1 MKEID
6 PTIEIIGEY
15 VNNRTKIKCRCK
27 DCGNEWEAT
36 PSNLLKYRGCPACS
50 ASKGEKFIA
59 YYLKENNI
67 AFIPQKRFDDC
78 KDKRAL
84 PFDFYLPSF
93 NMCIEFDGQQHFNPD
108 TYFGESE
115 EKAKEDFE
123 RLKRRDNIKNNYCAK
138 NNITLIR
145 IPYWEVNNISV
156 LLDKIF
162 NKGRI

>member
-1 MKEID
+1 
-6 PTIEIIGEY
+6 
-15 VNNRTKIKCRCK
+15 
-27 DCGNEWEAT
+27 
-36 PSNLLKYRGCPACS
+36 
-50 ASKGEKFIA
+50 
-59 YYLKENNI
+59 
-67 AFIPQKRFDDC
+67 
-78 KDKRAL
+78 
-84 PFDFYLPSF
+84 
-93 NMCIEFDGQQHFNPD
+93 MCIEFDGQQHFNPD

>member
-1 MKEID
+1 MLDTLYSKKVKVRLPDGRQIAVAYKTRAED
-6 PTIEIIGEY
+6 
-15 VNNRTKIKCRCK
+15 VIKM
-27 DCGNEWEAT
+27 
-36 PSNLLKYRGCPACS
+36 L
-50 ASKGEKFIA
+50 
-59 YYLKENNI
+59 
-67 AFIPQKRFDDC
+67 
-78 KDKRAL
+78 
-84 PFDFYLPSF
+84 
-93 NMCIEFDGQQHFNPD
+93 
-108 TYFGESE
+108 ESE